1 MCSSSDSR
9 IFLGGSLCSLWGLPV
24 VIIGIWRE
32 CGEED
37 CIGRSSQVTSIG
49 GNLSSDF
56 RRMMGVDDI
65 GIRGGGR

>member
-1 MCSSSDSR
+1 M
-9 IFLGGSLCSLWGLPV
+9 I
-24 VIIGIWRE
+24 IIGIWRE

-56 RRMMGVDDI
+56 RRMMGVNDI
-65 GIRGGGR
+65 GIRGGER